1 MTLPGFVRA
10 VAVAFVAA
18 AFAGSAAPAA
28 EAPTLMG
35 SFKAWFVYSVGADRT
50 RVCYA
55 LARPANST
63 PKGARR
69 DPIYIIISTW
79 PARGIR
85 NEPSV
90 VPGYPYKDGSTVE
103 ISVGNDKFTL
113 FTQNQGTNGGAWIK
127 SSEDEARLI
136 QAMKGGISMR
146 VTGTSRRGTVTR
158 DEYSLAGISA
168 ALDAIANACK

>member
-1 MTLPGFVRA
+1 MFPKLVRSAAITL
-10 VAVAFVAA
+10 AA
-18 AFAGSAAPAA
+18 AFLMSAPAPAA

-55 LARPANST
+55 LARPANSA
-63 PKGARR
+63 PKNVRR
-69 DPIYIIISTW
+69 DPIYILISSW

-85 NEPSV
+85 NEPSI
-90 VPGYPYKDGSTVE
+90 VPGYPYKDSTTVE
-103 ISVGNDKFTL
+103 VSVGNDKFTL

-127 SSEDEARLI
+127 SSDDEARLI
-136 QAMKGGISMR
+136 EAMKRGISMT

-158 DEYSLAGISA
+158 DEYSLAGLSA
-168 ALDAIANACK
+168 ALDAIANACR